1 MNIGL
6 LVGIDVMTGGIVDDV
21 GQVIPFK
28 LKQLSPAPHSDLAS
42 PRGQGLLHD
51 SDAE

>member
-28 LKQLSPAPHSDLAS
+28 LKQLSPTPHSDLAS